1 MLPFLPV
8 PMEVAQQAHVR
19 ARVEERV
26 RSGTDV
32 VAEETELNPLFRYDL
47 VFRGGRDH
55 AVAFYS
61 PRLVLT
67 HTFERASVDPRVVNP
82 ATLNL
87 SDPNDN
93 PLALLHSGGAGVE
106 LFRRR
111 YRISLYQLGA
121 YGPIT
126 TTSIL
131 VQAPWGGEGGPPDPN
146 PVIPSTISTRFTLLF
161 LQTQLFVPINVTRR
175 VALIPGFVYN
185 AFGGADSRSRGIMA
199 RTSGPDATLAL
210 DVAATRDDRLITTA
224 SVGRITTEFEG
235 DRTGAVVYRT
245 EATQAWRHWWSRH
258 ISTELVGGGLLGGDE
273 VAGFSAYSIVSA
285 GLLYDSYPLFRAEP
299 GAPPQGGP
307 PGRGHR
313 LQVGLVAKATPWIDL
328 FSGDLEQRGVGVSAA
343 NYTIGRATLRVQ
355 LSAAGVLETPQSVAK
370 YRLLQAESGLRY
382 MVLPTFSIDGG
393 VRYSD
398 QRFSNAIRAHTL
410 TQTTGFVGLAW
421 TPLPARF

>member
-146 PVIPSTISTRFTLLF
+146 PVIPSPISTRFTLLF
-161 LQTQLFVPINVTRR
+161 LPTQLFVPINVTRR

-185 AFGGADSRSRGIMA
+185 AFG
-199 RTSGPDATLAL
+199 
-210 DVAATRDDRLITTA
+210 V
-224 SVGRITTEFEG
+224 
-235 DRTGAVVYRT
+235 
-245 EATQAWRHWWSRH
+245 
-258 ISTELVGGGLLGGDE
+258 
-273 VAGFSAYSIVSA
+273 
-285 GLLYDSYPLFRAEP
+285 PL
-299 GAPPQGGP
+299 
-307 PGRGHR
+307 
-313 LQVGLVAKATPWIDL
+313 
-328 FSGDLEQRGVGVSAA
+328 
-343 NYTIGRATLRVQ
+343 
-355 LSAAGVLETPQSVAK
+355 AAGVLYAFTGWLLSPLIAALAMSLSSASVIANAL
-370 YRLLQAESGLRY
+370 RLRSRDLRA
-382 MVLPTFSIDGG
+382 
-393 VRYSD
+393 
-398 QRFSNAIRAHTL
+398 N
-410 TQTTGFVGLAW
+410 
-421 TPLPARF
+421 